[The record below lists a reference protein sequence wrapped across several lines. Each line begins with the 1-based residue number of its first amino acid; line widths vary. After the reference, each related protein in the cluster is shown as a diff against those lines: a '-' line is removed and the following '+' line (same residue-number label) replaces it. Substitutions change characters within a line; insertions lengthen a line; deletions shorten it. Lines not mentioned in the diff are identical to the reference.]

1 MFYSRN
7 NKNITPKSLE
17 TPKLNNNFAYPFFP
31 AAMFGRDKSIPSMM
45 TL

>member
-7 NKNITPKSLE
+7 NKNITLKSLE

-31 AAMFGRDKSIPSMM
+31 ASIFGRDKSIPFKM